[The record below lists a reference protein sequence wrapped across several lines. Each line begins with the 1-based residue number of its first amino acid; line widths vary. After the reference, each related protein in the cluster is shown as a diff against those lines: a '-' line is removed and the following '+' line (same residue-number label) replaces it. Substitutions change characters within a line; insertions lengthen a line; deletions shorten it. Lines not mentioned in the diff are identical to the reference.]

1 MSCHK
6 LVEEAHVIFREE
18 TEVFHLIFQVGDAL
32 YTHTEGIAFIDGGV
46 NAISFKYSRVH
57 HAATEDFHPA
67 SVLAESATV
76 TSADVAR
83 NVHFCRRFG
92 EGEVGGTQTNLSI
105 RTEHL
110 TREGEQHLFQV
121 GE

>member
-32 YTHTEGIAFIDGGV
+32 YTHTEGIAFVDGGV
-46 NAISFKYSRVH
+46 NAISFEYSRVH

-76 TSADVAR
+76 TTADVAR

-110 TREGEQHLFQV
+110 T
-121 GE
+121 

>member
-32 YTHTEGIAFIDGGV
+32 YTITEGVAFIDGGV
-46 NAISFKYSRVH
+46 DAVSFEYSRVH

-76 TSADVAR
+76 TTADVAR
-83 NVHFCRRFG
+83 NDASFCRRFG
-92 EGEVGGTQTNLSI
+92 EGEVGRDANESEYQD
-105 RTEHL
+105 RTSHV
-110 TREGEQHLFQV
+110 RR
-121 GE
+121 